1 MLYTVAQW
9 DVVIW
14 APVPHMFPHLTLQWR
29 LSTAPIMVTVVHT
42 PILYTNSF
50 SELTS
55 HLITVEVNTD
65 TVRVHSEWYKLR
77 SDKLVQ

>member
-1 MLYTVAQW
+1 MGCSHLGSSSSHVPSLNTTVEAE
-9 DVVIW
+9 
-14 APVPHMFPHLTLQWR
+14 HR
-29 LSTAPIMVTVVHT
+29 IMVTVVHT

-55 HLITVEVNTD
+55 YLITVEVNTD